1 MSDFK
6 KQFILKSKSGFDE
19 LIKVLDAPIDN
30 NDTVSNLEN
39 KKALQTK
46 RKTFVEAKSI
56 IKGILELDYNQQAW
70 ARKSVESLITSGK
83 SSIELLIDTLDDKIK
98 NVDKIAKNAGDV
110 ANAVESKILAF
121 NDAYVI
127 MTHIDELE
135 RIVSEDEIVL
145 KDTEFNE
152 GYCEIYADKYTEWGD
167 SKGFSQKAGY
177 DPDLDAVKICPNGT
191 VGEIIV
197 IEGLRIALPK
207 PPPKTKTL
215 FNDKKKKD
223 QYWRRQAPPR
233 TLGKKT
239 AKAHE
244 SFIHDEFKRK
254 REGIWFMNNGKQEY
268 VTGAH
273 WFVMNHCRTGADG
286 FYYHF
291 TKAQQK
297 LLIYAEACWCD
308 ERSYGMIFEKI
319 RRFGATDCL
328 SGMGLCKS
336 ITVRK
341 AIAGMTSKKDSD
353 AKKNFIRQTY
363 MFANL
368 PFYFKPICRDERP
381 KASLEFMSPSSRTSK
396 TNKDKEIQDNSL
408 ETIINYESTTEDS
421 YDGDEVLFYLGDEF
435 SKWKKQNGNTI
446 SHLEMIQKSI
456 TKGIRITGKIF
467 LISTVEQYTGK
478 DPDEDDDALAGDR
491 YKKIYYNS
499 IPTER
504 DGNGQT
510 LSGLYKIFVS
520 VLEHYE
526 GLIDIY
532 GYPIVEDPP
541 KPIKTFN
548 GGLAAKGIRTILENK
563 LAAFKGNARA
573 RIEFLRKTPMREEDG
588 FAVKDGNC
596 IFNQGN
602 IVDQLS
608 FIDSLLKNK
617 HGLPGE
623 LRRGNFEWKDG
634 IKDCGKVLWRD
645 DPNGRFLISWMPS
658 ESLQNKVILKG
669 KRKFPGNPDIGAFG
683 IDDYRVTKA
692 ADGKGS
698 KGSLHGY
705 AKENTHGPSHT
716 FFLEY
721 LCRPKDKPTFRDDMI
736 MAMVFYGI
744 PALIENNV
752 DDLLKE
758 MHRRGYSGYSIRRPD
773 KSKRKLSTDEE
784 MYGGIPAQNE
794 SVRELQSTALEFYI
808 EHRIG
813 EIDDQEYGQMY
824 FVKTLLDWI
833 AFDPKNRT
841 KRDASISSS
850 LAIIGATRGVK
861 KSSSTAEERKELLQ
875 GVTGRF
881 DNTGVRA
888 RAIVKPMDEQAVRK
902 KINPSSRRSA
912 GRYNNR
918 PGRFKK

>member
-6 KQFILKSKSGFDE
+6 KQFIQKSKAGFKE
-19 LIKVLDAPIDN
+19 LIKVLDANIDH
-30 NDTVSNLEN
+30 DLAASNLSN
-39 KKALQTK
+39 KQALQTK
-46 RKTFVEAKSI
+46 RKTFVEAKNI
-56 IKGILELDYNQQAW
+56 VKGVLELDYNQQSW
-70 ARKSVESLITSGK
+70 ARESIENLIKSGRDSVESLIDS
-83 SSIELLIDTLDDKIK
+83 LDEEIKNTDKII
-98 NVDKIAKNAGDV
+98 NNASDIS
-110 ANAVESKILAF
+110 NAVESKILAF
-121 NDAYVI
+121 RDAYDI

-135 RIVSEDEIVL
+135 RITEEDEIVL
-145 KDTEFNE
+145 KDTEYNQ

-167 SKGFSQKAGY
+167 SKGFSKKSGY

-191 VGEIIV
+191 VGDIIV

-207 PPPKTKTL
+207 APPKSKTFL
-215 FNDKKKKD
+215 HDKKKKD
-223 QYWRRQAPPR
+223 QYWRRQPPPK

-239 AKAHE
+239 AKSHE
-244 SFIHDEFKRK
+244 DFIDAEFRRK
-254 REGIWFMNNGKQEY
+254 RDGFWFMNDGKQEY

-297 LLIYAEACWCD
+297 LLTYAEACWCD
-308 ERSYGMIFEKI
+308 ERCYGMIFEKI

-328 SGMGLCKS
+328 TGMGLCKG

-341 AIAGMTSKKDSD
+341 AIIGMTSKKDSD

-368 PFYFKPICRDERP
+368 PFYFKPICRDDRP
-381 KASLEFMSPSSRTSK
+381 KASLELMAPSSRTSK
-396 TNKDKEIQDNSL
+396 SNKDKEIEDCSL

-446 SHLEMIQKSI
+446 SHLEMIQKSV
-456 TKGIRITGKIF
+456 TKGIRITGKVF
-467 LISTVEQYTGK
+467 LISTIEQYTGK
-478 DPDEDDDALAGDR
+478 DPDDDDDALAGDR

-532 GYPIVEDPP
+532 GSPITEDPI

-548 GGLAAKGIRTILENK
+548 GGLATKGIRTILENK

-573 RIEFLRKTPMREEDG
+573 RIEFLRKTPIREEDG

-608 FIDSLLKNK
+608 FIDSLPKNK
-617 HGLPGE
+617 HDLPGE
-623 LRRGNFEWKDG
+623 LRRGNFEWKGG
-634 IKDCGKVLWRD
+634 IKDCGKVLWKD
-645 DPNGRFLISWMPS
+645 DSNGRFLISWMPNKDI
-658 ESLQNKVILKG
+658 QNNMILKG
-669 KRKFPGNPDIGAFG
+669 KRKFPGNEDIGAFG

-698 KGSLHGY
+698 KGALHGY
-705 AKENTHGPSHT
+705 AKENTHGPCHT

-721 LCRPKDKPTFRDDMI
+721 LCRPQDKPTFRDDMI
-736 MAMVFYGI
+736 MSMVFYGM

-758 MHRRGYSGYSIRRPD
+758 MHRRGYAGYSIRRPD
-773 KSKRKLSTDEE
+773 KPKRKLSVDEE

-794 SVRELQSTALEFYI
+794 AVRELQKTALEYYI

-813 EIDDQEYGQMY
+813 EIDDGEYGQMY
-824 FVKTLLDWI
+824 FSKTLLDWI
-833 AFDPKNRT
+833 IFDPSNRT

-850 LAIIGATRGVK
+850 LAIIGATKGVK
-861 KSSSTAEERKELLQ
+861 RAVSTASERKEFLE
-875 GVTGRF
+875 GVTGRY
-881 DNTGVRA
+881 DNTGTRA
-888 RAIVKPMDEQAVRK
+888 RAIVKPMDEQSNRK
-902 KINPSSRRSA
+902 KITPTSRRST
-912 GRYNNR
+912 GRYNNG
-918 PGRFKK
+918 PGRYKR